1 MRPLFCFALSG
12 LRFAIGDGDALRG
25 ALLLA
30 HYADGY
36 NTALCRSVFFI
47 RLTDR
52 PRPEPG
58 ARPPVYTFS
67 LPTAQADLPF
77 LFPGRN
83 CAPEGS
89 LRL

>member
-1 MRPLFCFALSG
+1 MRPLFCFALSE

-25 ALLLA
+25 VLPPALYVSAYCRLM
-30 HYADGY
+30 
-36 NTALCRSVFFI
+36 RSVFFV

-58 ARPPVYTFS
+58 VRPPVYTFF